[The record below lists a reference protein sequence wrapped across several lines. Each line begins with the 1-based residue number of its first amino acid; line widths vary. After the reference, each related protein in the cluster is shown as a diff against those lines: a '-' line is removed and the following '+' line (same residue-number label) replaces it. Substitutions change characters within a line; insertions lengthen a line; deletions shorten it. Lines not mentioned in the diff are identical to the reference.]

1 MLKKVEKS
9 HNEMLDVLYW
19 RVLFDELYLKAPDF
33 ERKQLVVYD
42 NFFLTAVGKDC
53 VRNVKAGKAG
63 LLPTKKVV
71 EALKKLIEAKELDK
85 TNVDGLIKRQKL
97 VIP

>member
-1 MLKKVEKS
+1 
-9 HNEMLDVLYW
+9 MLDVGYW
-19 RVLFDELYLKAPDF
+19 RSLFDELYLKAPNF

-71 EALKKLIEAKELDK
+71 EALTKLVDAQELAK
-85 TNVDGLIKRQKL
+85 TNVDGLKKRQKL
-97 VIP
+97 VIPS